1 LYPVSF
7 IGIYEIDYT
16 IVEGIMFNF
25 NKNKDLKQEEVFTRN
40 LVNQLEKIYEINANY
55 GLSGDAYLQGNNEVE
70 EMINKI
76 LELKNSQVRE

>member
-1 LYPVSF
+1 
-7 IGIYEIDYT
+7 
-16 IVEGIMFNF
+16 MFNF